1 MDAGKAIRFVFEDD
15 QWVSKILLG
24 SVISLI
30 PFFGGIALAGYAI
43 AVLRN
48 VRAGSSR
55 PLPTWDRLGEYFVD
69 GLLFFVAL
77 LVYSIPLLILICP
90 LSLVWLLPAIAED
103 SQDLT
108 AVLTGIAGVVSAGL
122 GCLAL
127 LYALFLWVLAPV
139 LQIRY
144 AEARELAACFR
155 FGDVFRFLFE
165 NLGKIIIAQIIVW
178 AAGLVVTTLLSV
190 VIGALGVIPIC
201 GWILASVLGLIFVPV
216 GFWLML
222 VASHLYAEIGQPV
235 GIEAPLV

>member
-43 AVLRN
+43 AVVRN
-48 VRAGSSR
+48 VRAGSQR
-55 PLPTWDRLGEYFVD
+55 PLPAWDRLGEFFVD
-69 GLLFFVAL
+69 GLLFLVVL

-90 LSLVWLLPAIAED
+90 LSLVWVLPALAED

-108 AVLTGIAGVVSAGL
+108 TVMTGIAGVVSAGL
-122 GCLAL
+122 GCLAF
-127 LYALFLWVLAPV
+127 LYALLLWVLAPV

-144 AEARELAACFR
+144 AETGELGACLR
-155 FGDVFRFLFE
+155 FGEIFRFLFE
-165 NLGKIIIAQIIVW
+165 NAGRIIIAQIIVW
-178 AAGLVVTTLLSV
+178 AAGLLVTTLLSV
-190 VIGALGVIPIC
+190 VIGAFGIIPIC
-201 GWILASVLGLIFVPV
+201 GWVLASLLGLVFVPV

-222 VASHLYAEIGQPV
+222 IASHLYAQIGQPA
-235 GIEAPLV
+235 GPEAPLI

>member
-15 QWVSKILLG
+15 QWVSKLLLG

-43 AVLRN
+43 AVLRH
-48 VRAGSSR
+48 VREGRSH
-55 PLPTWDRLGEYFVD
+55 PLPAWDRLGQYFVD

-77 LVYSIPLLILICP
+77 LVYSIPLLILVCP
-90 LSLVWLLPAIAED
+90 LSLVWLLPALAED

-108 AVLTGIAGVVSAGL
+108 TVMTGIAGVVSAGL
-122 GCLAL
+122 GCLAI
-127 LYALFLWVLAPV
+127 LYALLLWVLAPV

-144 AEARELAACFR
+144 AEAGELGPCLR
-155 FGDVFRFLFE
+155 FGEVFRFLFE
-165 NLGKIIIAQIIVW
+165 NIGKVIIAQIIVW

-190 VIGALGVIPIC
+190 VIGAFGLVPLC
-201 GWILASVLGLIFVPV
+201 GWILASVLGLVFVPV

-222 VASHLYAEIGQPV
+222 VASHLYAEIGQPAEL
-235 GIEAPLV
+235 EASLV

>member
-24 SVISLI
+24 SAITLI
-30 PFFGGIALAGYAI
+30 PFFGGLAVAGYTI

-48 VRAGSSR
+48 VRAGSQR
-55 PLPTWDRLGEYFVD
+55 PLPTWDRLGEYFVG

-90 LSLVWLLPAIAED
+90 LSLVWLLPALAGD

-108 AVLTGIAGVVSAGL
+108 TVMTGIAGVVSAGL

-144 AEARELAACFR
+144 AEAGELAACIR
-155 FGDVFRFLFE
+155 FGEVFRFLFE
-165 NLGKIIIAQIIVW
+165 NIGKIIIAQIVVW
-178 AAGLVVTTLLSV
+178 AAGLVATTLLSV
-190 VIGALGVIPIC
+190 IIGAFGLIPIC
-201 GWILASVLGLIFVPV
+201 GWVLASVLGLIFVPV

-222 VASHLYAEIGQPV
+222 VASHLYGEIGQPAEL
-235 GIEAPLV
+235 EAPLI

>member
-15 QWVSKILLG
+15 QWASKILLG

-43 AVLRN
+43 AVLQN

-69 GLLFFVAL
+69 GLLFFIAL
-77 LVYSIPLLILICP
+77 LVYSIPLFILICP

-103 SQDLT
+103 GQQLT
-108 AVLTGIAGVVSAGL
+108 TVLTSIAGVVSAAL

-127 LYALFLWVLAPV
+127 LYALFLWALAPV

-144 AEARELAACFR
+144 AEAGELAASLR
-155 FGDVFRFLFE
+155 FGEVFRFLFR
-165 NLGKIIIAQIIVW
+165 NMGQIIIAQIIVW
-178 AAGLVVTTLLSV
+178 AAGLVVTTILSV
-190 VIGALGVIPIC
+190 VIGVLGVIPIC

-222 VASHLYAEIGQPV
+222 VGSHLYADIGQPA
-235 GIEAPLV
+235 ELEPPLA

>member
-48 VRAGSSR
+48 VRAGRSR

-77 LVYSIPLLILICP
+77 LVYSIPLFILICP
-90 LSLVWLLPAIAED
+90 LSLVWLLPAITED

-108 AVLTGIAGVVSAGL
+108 TIMTGIAGVVSAGL

-127 LYALFLWVLAPV
+127 LYALLLWVLAPV

-144 AEARELAACFR
+144 AEAGELAVCLR
-155 FGDVFRFLFE
+155 FGEVFRFLFE
-165 NLGKIIIAQIIVW
+165 DIGKIIIAQIIVW
-178 AAGLVVTTLLSV
+178 AAGLLVTTLLSV

-201 GWILASVLGLIFVPV
+201 GWVLASILGLVFVPV

-222 VASHLYAEIGQPV
+222 VASHLYAQIRQPADL
-235 GIEAPLV
+235 ETPLI

>member
-15 QWVSKILLG
+15 QWISKILLG

-30 PFFGGIALAGYAI
+30 PFFGSIALAGYAI

-48 VRAGSSR
+48 VKAGSSR

-77 LVYSIPLLILICP
+77 LVYSIPLLLLICP
-90 LSLVWLLPAIAED
+90 LSLVWLLPAFAGD

-108 AVLTGIAGVVSAGL
+108 TVMTSIAGVVSAGL

-144 AEARELAACFR
+144 AEAGELAACLR
-155 FGDVFRFLFE
+155 FGEVFRFLFE
-165 NLGKIIIAQIIVW
+165 NIGKIIIVQIIVW
-178 AAGLVVTTLLSV
+178 AAGLVATTLLSII
-190 VIGALGVIPIC
+190 IGGFGLIPIC
-201 GWILASVLGLIFVPV
+201 GWVVASVLGLIFVPV

-222 VASHLYAEIGQPV
+222 VASHLYAGISQPA
-235 GIEAPLV
+235 GSEAPLI